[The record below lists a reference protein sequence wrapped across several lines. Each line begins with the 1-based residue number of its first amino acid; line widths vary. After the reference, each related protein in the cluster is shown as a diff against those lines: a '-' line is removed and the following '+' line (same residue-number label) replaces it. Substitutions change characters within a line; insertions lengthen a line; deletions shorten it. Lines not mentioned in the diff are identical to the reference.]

1 MAYNIKIGNNYELF
15 GLTND
20 IAAEIF
26 DAIKNHM
33 GREFADFVKDS
44 LIESPVYDCLA
55 GLEDIIDYCDTF
67 DEETDNI
74 SDTIDNIRLIAETC
88 QSEFNKII

>member
-44 LIESPVYDCLA
+44 LIESSVYDCLD
-55 GLEDIIDYCDTF
+55 GLEDIISNCNTF
-67 DEETDNI
+67 DKETDNI
-74 SDTIDNIRLIAETC
+74 SDTIDEIRLIAETC
-88 QSEFNKII
+88 QSELNRII

>member
-44 LIESPVYDCLA
+44 LFS
-55 GLEDIIDYCDTF
+55 
-67 DEETDNI
+67 
-74 SDTIDNIRLIAETC
+74 S
-88 QSEFNKII
+88 